1 MWTTSTQTNLTS
13 WSPVCPGP
21 FWICVTL
28 VFSLAISGNLSTFLN
43 SLGSTHYHYRPQ
55 FHRGMVPGGYSLA
68 PCQWFHVRFAIDIQ
82 KGDCWLIFTFQ
93 HRGLFQDH
101 VILHAIAVLLLLA
114 FSHSLSDDSCSS
126 DLPVCLAGAP
136 GCMGFPDL
144 EAEGGEAAEWLLL
157 PGDGVCLRLLPL
169 HLHPHLSESADT
181 H

>member
-1 MWTTSTQTNLTS
+1 ML
-13 WSPVCPGP
+13 
-21 FWICVTL
+21 
-28 VFSLAISGNLSTFLN
+28 
-43 SLGSTHYHYRPQ
+43 YY
-55 FHRGMVPGGYSLA
+55 M
-68 PCQWFHVRFAIDIQ
+68 Q
-82 KGDCWLIFTFQ
+82 K
-93 HRGLFQDH
+93 
-101 VILHAIAVLLLLA
+101 AVLMFLA